1 MDLINFWQS
10 FFGVNFNPMGRY
22 IDEMRTLF
30 PVNQSQIW
38 GKKEAVWIDVN
49 DAWKLYIEIPE
60 LRAIIDKRA
69 QMMSSNRPCLYDAQG
84 EKVEKHWLL
93 DLIDKPNAIQS
104 WTDIVYS
111 IAVQDGLYNNAFA
124 YAPARTAGI
133 RNLIV
138 PLPADKVRMNLSGK
152 RLKQMDA
159 EDMIDKFTFKYD
171 TGDLEDIAWED
182 MLYFITDDGM
192 NIIKPV
198 SRIETLRYPLS
209 NIRAQYHK
217 RNVLLE
223 NIGAIGILSAENSD
237 MAGTIPMTPE
247 EKQQIQRDWYRRQK
261 DELIITEAKVNW
273 TPMSFPTKDLM
284 LFEEL
289 TADKLAL
296 FDAYGLN
303 SNIFSSVEGATFSNV
318 RDSIRMI
325 YTDTIIPETQ
335 SMYDSM
341 MRQWGLHQQG
351 YYLKAEFDHLPI
363 MQDDELLAQQASKSR
378 VETYS
383 LLLKDGVISKQQ
395 YADEFGITL
404 EEINKAQ
411 AQQEGLINAQ
421 TQLRGTI
428 GGLDG
433 IITLNTAV
441 GAGQIT
447 RDVAVATLINYYG
460 YEPTIANQLI
470 TQVAQPSTT
479 NL

>member
-1 MDLINFWQS
+1 MDLLNFWQS
-10 FFGVNFNPMGRY
+10 FFGININSMDRY
-22 IDEMRTLF
+22 IDEMRNIF
-30 PVNQSQIW
+30 PFSKSQIW
-38 GKKEAVWIDVN
+38 GKKEAVWVDVH

-60 LRAIIDKRA
+60 LRAVIDKRA
-69 QMMSSNRPCLYDAQG
+69 QMMASNHPCLYDAQG
-84 EKVEKHWLL
+84 NKVESHWLL
-93 DLIDKPNAIQS
+93 SLIDKPNAVQS
-104 WTDIVYS
+104 WADVVYS
-111 IAVQDGLYNNAFA
+111 LSVQDGLYNNAFA
-124 YAPARTAGI
+124 YAPARMAGI

-138 PLPADKVRMNLSGK
+138 PLPADKVKMHLSGK

-159 EDMIDKFTFKYD
+159 EDLVDKFTFVYD
-171 TGDLEDIAWED
+171 TGDKEDILWED

-209 NIRAQYHK
+209 NIKAQYHK

-247 EKQQIQRDWYRRQK
+247 EKQKIRNDWYRRSK
-261 DELIITEAKVNW
+261 DELIITEAKVDW
-273 TPMSFPTKDLM
+273 TPMSYPTKDLM

-289 TADKLAL
+289 TADKMAL

-303 SNIFSSVEGATFSNV
+303 ANIFSSDKGATFTNV

-341 MRQWGLHQQG
+341 MRQWGLHDQG

-363 MQDDELLAQQASKSR
+363 MQDDEVSAQQVIKTKA
-378 VETYS
+378 EAYS
-383 LLLKDGVISKQQ
+383 MMLRDGVISKQQ

-404 EEINKAQ
+404 EAIDKSQAQ
-411 AQQEGLINAQ
+411 AEGLINAQ

-433 IITLNTAV
+433 IIALNTAV
-441 GAGQIT
+441 GVGQIS
-447 RDVAVATLINYYG
+447 REVAIATLVNYYG
-460 YEPTIANQLI
+460 YDSGIAQQMI
-470 TQVAQPSTT
+470 TQPAQSSAQ
-479 NL
+479 NV